1 MKELVFSFF
10 ACRATPLQKFE
21 IDKWLSLEEN
31 RKTYFQWLEE
41 WENRNPEYQPDINK
55 RLARYQTFMEGNSK
69 EEALDEEK
77 KTHKNTKGRSWK
89 FSAAVV
95 LLFFIGVG
103 GGAFGDY
110 IFYRCCRAPCREIRT
125 LNSDLNT
132 KGRSWKFSA
141 AVVLLFFIGVG
152 GWAFGDYIF
161 YRCCRASCGEIRTL
175 KSEDG
180 SLVPL
185 RGNSSVTA
193 PRRNFKSDR
202 DVFLKGEAD
211 FSVTRKTAPGFEAKA
226 AGTEFSVLAREKGS
240 RVRLAKGKV
249 EVNYLKN
256 KKQQRLTMT
265 PGEVMTLHY
274 ERNPMK
280 TPTLAPLYAEYKAG
294 MNWEHRR
301 FEFNG
306 TSLNEIADMLQTYGF
321 ETKIADP
328 TLAEQ
333 KLSGSYTA
341 DNLEDLLQA
350 IAEMMNLQLERHG
363 QQLSIK
369 SKTE

>member
-69 EEALDEEK
+69 EEALDKEK
-77 KTHKNTKGRSWK
+77 KAHKNTKGRSWK
-89 FSAAVV
+89 ISAAVV
-95 LLFFIGVG
+95 LL
-103 GGAFGDY
+103 
-110 IFYRCCRAPCREIRT
+110 
-125 LNSDLNT
+125 L
-132 KGRSWKFSA
+132 
-141 AVVLLFFIGVG
+141 FIGVG

-161 YRCCRASCGEIRTL
+161 CRNCRVSCGEIRTL
-175 KSEDG
+175 KLEDG
-180 SLVPL
+180 SIVTLH
-185 RGNSSVTA
+185 GNSSVMV
-193 PRRNFKSDR
+193 PRWNFKSDR

-211 FSVTRKTAPGFEAKA
+211 FSVTRTEDEKQFVVKTDHEFEAKA
-226 AGTEFSVLAREKGS
+226 AGTEFSVLSREKGS

-256 KKQQRLTMT
+256 KKHQRLTMT
-265 PGEVMTLHY
+265 PGEVMTLRY
-274 ERNPMK
+274 ERNQMK
-280 TPTLAPLYAEYKAG
+280 TPTLVQLYAEYKAG

-306 TSLNEIADMLQTYGF
+306 TSLNEIADMLHETYGF
-321 ETKIADP
+321 EAKIADP
-328 TLAEQ
+328 ALAEQ

-350 IAEMMNLQLERHG
+350 IAEMMNIQLERRG
-363 QQLSIK
+363 KQLSIK
-369 SKTE
+369 SKNE

>member
-103 GGAFGDY
+103 G
-110 IFYRCCRAPCREIRT
+110 
-125 LNSDLNT
+125 
-132 KGRSWKFSA
+132 
-141 AVVLLFFIGVG
+141 
-152 GWAFGDYIF
+152 WAFGDYIF

-175 KSEDG
+175 KSDDG
-180 SLVPL
+180 SLVPF

-328 TLAEQ
+328 ALGEQ